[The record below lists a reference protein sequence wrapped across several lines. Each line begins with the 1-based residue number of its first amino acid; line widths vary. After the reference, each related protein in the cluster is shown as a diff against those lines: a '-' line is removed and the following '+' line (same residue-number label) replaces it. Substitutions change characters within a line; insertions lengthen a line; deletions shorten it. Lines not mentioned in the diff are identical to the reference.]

1 MLKGS
6 NWVYKMVSSFLF
18 PSHFEISKIDLV
30 IDLFGIGILRN
41 YTMFSGTYIIFWI
54 LKYKKKKPKY
64 TYIYIYRKQD
74 LDTVIKGK

>member
-54 LKYKKKKPKY
+54 LKYKKKNPN
-64 TYIYIYRKQD
+64 THIYIYIYIYIENK
-74 LDTVIKGK
+74 I

>member
-54 LKYKKKKPKY
+54 LKYKKKK
-64 TYIYIYRKQD
+64 TQIHTHTHIYIYIENK
-74 LDTVIKGK
+74 I